1 MNQTMTLHEINRE
14 AFDVLYKE
22 LGLAKTLRFLNQFSA
37 GKGDYTKLKDELF
50 NEKTVEDIVE
60 EMRKK

>member
-1 MNQTMTLHEINRE
+1 MSQTITLHEINRE

-22 LGLAKTLRFLNQFSA
+22 LGLVKTLRFLNQFSS
-37 GKGDYTKLKDELF
+37 GKGDYTQLKAELF
-50 NEKTVEDIVE
+50 TEKTVEDIVQ